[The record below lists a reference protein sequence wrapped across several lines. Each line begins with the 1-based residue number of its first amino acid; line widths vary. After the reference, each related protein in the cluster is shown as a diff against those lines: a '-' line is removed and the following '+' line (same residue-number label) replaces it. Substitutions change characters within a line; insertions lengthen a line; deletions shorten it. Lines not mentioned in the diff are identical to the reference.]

1 MPILTITLKGE
12 ELKKKTVNLHDPL
25 NLRYFKLLHVNHN
38 LTGVDLKLIDAVSGT
53 TGQAGTDPATF
64 AVATEASKQLLMF
77 AQVSFLTSKDVSF
90 YESNANDSGYSH
102 NVFSVGET
110 SDTDAKIEF
119 KELFKTLTTR
129 PTQVHQP
136 FSVQLYAYDTSVA
149 TAEQAPDVVAQYGLN
164 YPGTSWQ
171 AATYH
176 NRLRPVAEMVST
188 ALTDNKFMTLT
199 FEYDEYDVAP
209 RTH

>member
-38 LTGVDLKLIDAVSGT
+38 LTSVDLNLIDTVTGAYPSAATLT
-53 TGQAGTDPATF
+53 TTTDTG
-64 AVATEASKQLLMF
+64 KLLLMF
-77 AQVSFLTSKDVSF
+77 AQVSFLTTKDVTF
-90 YESNANDSGYSH
+90 YETRSGESYNH

-110 SDTDAKIEF
+110 TDDVKKVDF
-119 KELFKTLTTR
+119 KELFKMLTTR

-136 FSVQLYAYDTSVA
+136 FTIQLYAYDTGVA
-149 TAEQAPDVVAQYGLN
+149 TAEQEDTHGAGLDYSGNNWVA
-164 YPGTSWQ
+164 GTF
-171 AATYH
+171 H
-176 NRLRPVAEMVST
+176 NRLRPVSDMVSAT
-188 ALTDNKFMTLT
+188 LTDDKFMTLT
-199 FEYDEYDVAP
+199 FEYDEYDNVP

>member
-1 MPILTITLKGE
+1 MPILTVTLKGN
-12 ELKKKTVNLHDPL
+12 ELKSKTINLHDPL

-38 LTGVDLKLIDAVSGT
+38 LTSTDLKLIDAVSGT
-53 TGQAGTDPATF
+53 TGDQGTTPATF
-64 AVATEASKQLLMF
+64 ATASPTKQLLLF
-77 AQVSFLTSKDVSF
+77 AQVSFLTTKDVTF
-90 YESNANDSGYSH
+90 YETLSDGSGYSH

-110 SDTDAKIEF
+110 ADTAAKIEF

-136 FSVQLYAYDTSVA
+136 FSIQLYAYDTSVA
-149 TAEQAPDVVAQYGLN
+149 TAEQDPAVVGEQGLN

-171 AATYH
+171 AATFY
-176 NRLRPVAEMVST
+176 NRLRGVSEMLST
-188 ALTDNKFMTLT
+188 PLTDDKFMTLT